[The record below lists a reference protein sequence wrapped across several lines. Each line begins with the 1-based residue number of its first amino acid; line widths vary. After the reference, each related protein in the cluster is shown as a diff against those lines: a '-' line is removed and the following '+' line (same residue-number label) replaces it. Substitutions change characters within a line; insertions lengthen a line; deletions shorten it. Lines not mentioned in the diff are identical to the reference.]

1 MVRKLALILL
11 IQLSVFAGIL
21 YFLIPWGCQCEVRH
35 DVLVATVTNDRILSP
50 PTNGEWQS
58 CDYVA
63 ERLIAEFPEVG
74 DRMYLSDSRYLLV
87 PPSEVEKLLDW
98 DATDEFVYVPELYD
112 CDDFQFRLW
121 GQVNS
126 LPEWAGLSMG
136 IIWFSDPAHAMNV
149 FVDIDGNVWLIEPQ
163 NDDMFQR
170 PPDCEAYLI
179 VM

>member
-1 MVRKLALILL
+1 MVRKLAFILL

-35 DVLVATVTNDRILSP
+35 DVLVATVTNNRILSP

-63 ERLIAEFPEVG
+63 ERLLAEFPEVG
-74 DRMYLSDSRYLLV
+74 DRIYLSDNRYLLV
-87 PPSEVEKLLDW
+87 PSGEVEKLLDW

-136 IIWFSDPAHAMNV
+136 IIWFSDPPHAMNI